1 MNAIELIEHLLQEQP
16 LAETRSSGAPTGSRS
31 SIRRAAQQIV
41 QILLGEE
48 PVAESC
54 LSEAS
59 VHRPKRSRVWQAAFT
74 ASTGGQTWRSTGLT
88 NRHQALLVA
97 KKWEAE
103 ARTERARLGG
113 TVKKPVW
120 RVRRPAS
127 GTGTGPLTQ
136 RETALLL
143 GMSERAV
150 REAERRAIQK
160 LRNHPQ
166 MREIWQDYLSAELDE
181 EHLLLTQ
188 DEIEALF
195 NLARTPEE
203 QRLVRKV
210 LALVDD

>member
-1 MNAIELIEHLLQEQP
+1 
-16 LAETRSSGAPTGSRS
+16 
-31 SIRRAAQQIV
+31 
-41 QILLGEE
+41 
-48 PVAESC
+48 
-54 LSEAS
+54 
-59 VHRPKRSRVWQAAFT
+59 
-74 ASTGGQTWRSTGLT
+74 
-88 NRHQALLVA
+88 
-97 KKWEAE
+97 
-103 ARTERARLGG
+103 LGG

-120 RVRRPAS
+120 RVCRPAS
-127 GTGTGPLTQ
+127 DTGAGPLTQ
-136 RETALLL
+136 RETALFL

-203 QRLVRKV
+203 QRVVRKV
-210 LALVDD
+210 LALVDG

>member
-1 MNAIELIEHLLQEQP
+1 
-16 LAETRSSGAPTGSRS
+16 
-31 SIRRAAQQIV
+31 
-41 QILLGEE
+41 
-48 PVAESC
+48 
-54 LSEAS
+54 
-59 VHRPKRSRVWQAAFT
+59 
-74 ASTGGQTWRSTGLT
+74 
-88 NRHQALLVA
+88 
-97 KKWEAE
+97 
-103 ARTERARLGG
+103 LGG

-203 QRLVRKV
+203 QRVVRKV
-210 LALVDD
+210 LALVDG

>member
-16 LAETRSSGAPTGSRS
+16 LAETRSSEVPPGSRS

-48 PVAESC
+48 SVESH
-54 LSEAS
+54 LLEAS
-59 VHRPKRSRVWQAAFT
+59 IHRPERSRVWQAAFT
-74 ASTGGQTWRSTGLT
+74 AATGGQTWRSTGLT
-88 NRHQALLVA
+88 NRDQALLVA

-103 ARTERARLGG
+103 ARAERARLGG
-113 TVKKPVW
+113 TVKRPVW
-120 RVRRPAS
+120 RVRGPAS
-127 GTGTGPLTQ
+127 DTGIGPLTQ
-136 RETALLL
+136 RETALFL

-160 LRNHPQ
+160 LRQHPL

-181 EHLLLTQ
+181 EYLLLTQ

-210 LALVDD
+210 LALVHG

>member
-1 MNAIELIEHLLQEQP
+1 MKAMELIEHLLREQA
-16 LAETRSSGAPTGSRS
+16 LAEAWSSGAPPGSQS
-31 SIRRAAQQIV
+31 SIHQAAQQIV
-41 QILLGEE
+41 HNLLGEE
-48 PVAESC
+48 CGAESH
-54 LSEAS
+54 LLEAS

-74 ASTGGQTWRSTGLT
+74 AATGGQTWKTTGLT

-103 ARTERARLGG
+103 ARAERARLGG
-113 TVKKPVW
+113 TVKRPVW
-120 RVRRPAS
+120 RVRRQAS

-136 RETALLL
+136 SETALFL

-150 REAERRAIQK
+150 RAAEYRAIQK
-160 LRNHPQ
+160 LRQHPL
-166 MREIWQDYLSAELDE
+166 MREIWKDYHSAALDE

-203 QRLVRKV
+203 QRLRKV
-210 LALVDD
+210 LALIRD

>member
-1 MNAIELIEHLLQEQP
+1 MALIEHLLQEQP
-16 LAETRSSGAPTGSRS
+16 LAETRSSGAPTGSQS

-41 QILLGEE
+41 PILLGEE
-48 PVAESC
+48 PVSESH
-54 LSEAS
+54 LLEAS

-88 NRHQALLVA
+88 NRHQALRVA
-97 KKWEAE
+97 RKWEDE
-103 ARTERARLGG
+103 ARAERARLGG

-120 RVRRPAS
+120 RVCRPAS
-127 GTGTGPLTQ
+127 DTGAGPLTQ

-188 DEIEALF
+188 DEIESLF
-195 NLARTPEE
+195 NLDRTPEE
-203 QRLVRKV
+203 QRVVRKV
-210 LALVDD
+210 LALVDG